1 MIYELYISIQTEIDN
16 KEELKLKLREALK
29 EFDISID
36 HVVREE

>member
-29 EFDISID
+29 EFVISID
-36 HVVREE
+36 HVVREA